1 MVQTCAHGGRQ
12 RLTRVAREDQPSA
25 SAQLGYAAFDQ
36 EKSVSKIIR
45 KLIDH
50 RMAEDNE

>member
-1 MVQTCAHGGRQ
+1 MAQTCAHGGGR
-12 RLTRVAREDQPSA
+12 RLTRGAREDQPSA

-36 EKSVSKIIR
+36 EKSVSKFIR
-45 KLIDH
+45 KLIDR